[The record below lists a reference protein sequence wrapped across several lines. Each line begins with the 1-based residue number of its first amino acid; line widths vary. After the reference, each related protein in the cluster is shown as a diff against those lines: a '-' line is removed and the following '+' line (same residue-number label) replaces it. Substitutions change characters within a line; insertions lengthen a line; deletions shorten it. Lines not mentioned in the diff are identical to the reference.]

1 MASRRILGGLLLA
14 AGLVLFRCAAP
25 RPSPQEPA
33 PAAAAR
39 GRVVLVSFDG
49 VGGERL
55 AQLLDRAGALASGG
69 YRGIASRGLFAVHS
83 IPTTPSVTAVAHIT
97 HVTGALPQKTGIVA
111 NWMKHPS
118 EPFGSVLSGFRAPI
132 RAETLWQAARRQGK
146 RTGVMFYPGADGTS
160 PDRSADFGM
169 AWPDDPVAKPKLH
182 VIEPSSWQPLA
193 AAPGGTFSPARRV
206 TLRFAP
212 MAHSVALTALD
223 ATDDRQ
229 INYDRLQVESPDG
242 RVRQVRAGDWF
253 EAEIP
258 AEEGRTG
265 AWCKILVLAPD
276 LSRVEVYLGGLH
288 RSVGY
293 PANFLRRIDA
303 EVGFWPG
310 PPDSEAFGSRTER
323 PEVFL
328 EQADRMADFITR
340 AELLALSRSDW
351 DLMLLYNSV
360 PDETGHEFLL
370 ADPRQRGYTP
380 ERSRIFQSYVD
391 RGYELADRS
400 LRAID
405 GALASGDSIFVT
417 SDHGMTPLWREVYPN
432 EILRIAGL
440 VVVDAKKKILPESAV
455 FAVASSAITHVYV
468 NPSSD
473 AGAVLSAAEKALRD
487 FRVDGES
494 PWELVVTR
502 DEAGPIGLR
511 APESGDLILEARP
524 GVHVSTSVRPD
535 KGPVGVPVGLG
546 GHGYL
551 NIHPQVDATFLAAG
565 PGIPTARVP
574 RIRSWEIAARVAAAL
589 GIDPPRQAARVSSP

>member
-14 AGLVLFRCAAP
+14 AGLVLFQCAAP

-55 AQLLDRAGALASGG
+55 AQLLDRPAALASGG
-69 YRGIASRGLFAVHS
+69 YRRIASRGLFAVHS
-83 IPTTPSVTAVAHIT
+83 VPPTPSLTAVAHIT
-97 HVTGALPQKTGIVA
+97 HVTGALPQETGIVA
-111 NWMKHPS
+111 NWLKHPS

-146 RTGVMFYPGADGTS
+146 RTGAMLYPGADGTS
-160 PDRSADFGM
+160 AERTADFGM

-265 AWCKILVLAPD
+265 AWCKLLVLAPD
-276 LSRVEVYLGGLH
+276 LSRVEVYLGGLN
-288 RSVGY
+288 RNVGY
-293 PANFLRRIDA
+293 PAEFVRRLDA
-303 EVGFWPG
+303 QVGFWPG
-310 PPDSEAFGSRTER
+310 PPDSDAFGSRTEL

-340 AELLALSRSDW
+340 AELVALARSDW
-351 DLMLLYNSV
+351 DLMLLYNAVS
-360 PDETGHEFLL
+360 DETGHEFYL
-370 ADPRQRGYTP
+370 ADPRQLGYTP
-380 ERSRIFQSYVD
+380 ERSRVFQSYVD

-405 GALASGDSIFVT
+405 DALVPGDSLFVT
-417 SDHGMTPLWREVYPN
+417 SDHGMTALWRQVYPN
-432 EILRIAGL
+432 EVLRRAGL
-440 VVVDAKKKILPESAV
+440 VITDAKNEISPESRA
-455 FAVASSAITHVYV
+455 FAVASSAITHVHV
-468 NPSSD
+468 RPSAD
-473 AGAVLSAAEKALRD
+473 AGAVVAAAENALRALL
-487 FRVDGES
+487 VDGES
-494 PWELVVTR
+494 PWELVLTR

-511 APESGDLILEARP
+511 APESGELILLARP
-524 GVHVSTSVRPD
+524 GIGVSKNVRPE
-535 KGPVGVPVGLG
+535 KGPVGAPSGLG

-551 NIHPQVDATFLAAG
+551 NIHPQLDATFLAAG
-565 PGIPTARVP
+565 PGIRPARIP

-589 GIDPPRQAARVSSP
+589 GIDPPRQAAPVSAP